1 MNENTVTGD
10 FININLR
17 QLGATSIKEYNSIM
31 HIAEFDLGDGL
42 IVSYVFNITRHNKY
56 FLQRVQPY
64 AMIHGKFAS
73 DREILEFI
81 QSDLKRFVNA
91 KNSKNFD
98 TFLLISHL
106 GHHVT
111 ENIEKLFL
119 NYNVDP
125 NKLEGIQEKMEESLT
140 DIINLYQASE
150 KIDLK
155 GASFLFKFY
164 FQPDRLMVCITEI
177 MIHDFHLFHLHIRRD
192 DKAIDHINL

>member
-1 MNENTVTGD
+1 
-10 FININLR
+10 
-17 QLGATSIKEYNSIM
+17 
-31 HIAEFDLGDGL
+31 
-42 IVSYVFNITRHNKY
+42 
-56 FLQRVQPY
+56 
-64 AMIHGKFAS
+64 MIHGKFAS

-155 GASFLFKFY
+155 
-164 FQPDRLMVCITEI
+164 E
-177 MIHDFHLFHLHIRRD
+177 D
-192 DKAIDHINL
+192 D

>member
-81 QSDLKRFVNA
+81 QSDLNALCKRKTA
-91 KNSKNFD
+91 R
-98 TFLLISHL
+98 TLIPSCSFH
-106 GHHVT
+106 
-111 ENIEKLFL
+111 IW
-119 NYNVDP
+119 
-125 NKLEGIQEKMEESLT
+125 
-140 DIINLYQASE
+140 DIMSQ
-150 KIDLK
+150 K
-155 GASFLFKFY
+155 
-164 FQPDRLMVCITEI
+164 T
-177 MIHDFHLFHLHIRRD
+177 
-192 DKAIDHINL
+192 

>member
-1 MNENTVTGD
+1 MNENTVTSD

-98 TFLLISHL
+98 TFLIISH
-106 GHHVT
+106 
-111 ENIEKLFL
+111 
-119 NYNVDP
+119 
-125 NKLEGIQEKMEESLT
+125 
-140 DIINLYQASE
+140 
-150 KIDLK
+150 
-155 GASFLFKFY
+155 
-164 FQPDRLMVCITEI
+164 I
-177 MIHDFHLFHLHIRRD
+177 MSQ
-192 DKAIDHINL
+192 KT

>member
-1 MNENTVTGD
+1 MNKNTLTGD
-10 FININLR
+10 YININLR
-17 QLGATSIKEYNSIM
+17 QLGATSIKEFNSIM

-73 DREILEFI
+73 DQEIIDFI
-81 QSDLKRFVNA
+81 TEDLKRFENA
-91 KNSKNFD
+91 KKSHNFD
-98 TFLLISHL
+98 TFIIISHL

-125 NKLEGIQEKMEESLT
+125 DKMDKIQEEMEDSLRHIISLYDESTKL
-140 DIINLYQASE
+140 
-150 KIDLK
+150 DL
-155 GASFLFKFY
+155 
-164 FQPDRLMVCITEI
+164 PD
-177 MIHDFHLFHLHIRRD
+177 
-192 DKAIDHINL
+192 

>member
-1 MNENTVTGD
+1 MNENTVTSD

-98 TFLLISHL
+98 TFLIISHL

-125 NKLEGIQEKMEESLT
+125 DKLEGIQEKMEESLT
-140 DIINLYQASE
+140 DIITLYQASK
-150 KIDLK
+150 KIDLN
-155 GASFLFKFY
+155 
-164 FQPDRLMVCITEI
+164 E
-177 MIHDFHLFHLHIRRD
+177 D
-192 DKAIDHINL
+192 D